1 MLRPVPTEAADAPQ
15 GETVYQRLIEDI
27 RSGALAPG
35 ARLRETELADRLGV
49 SRTPIREAIRQ
60 LENDGL
66 VSHLPRVGAAV
77 RKLDYAE
84 VMELYDMRAVLEG
97 TAARMAARAATDLEL
112 AELTA
117 LNSDMAGA
125 ETPQRAAE
133 LNTRFHLTLL
143 DAARNRYLTRAM
155 LGLRRTLIILGPSTL
170 VDAERA
176 RDAQAEHGR
185 LLEALHRRD
194 PVGAEAEM
202 RAHIEGAHR
211 MRLRQLRDRD
221 RDREVADD

>member
-1 MLRPVPTEAADAPQ
+1 MLRPVPTDAGDAPQ
-15 GETVYQRLIEDI
+15 GENVYQRLIEDI
-27 RSGALAPG
+27 RSGALPPG
-35 ARLRETELADRLGV
+35 ARLRETELAERLGV

-77 RKLDYAE
+77 RSLDYAE

-112 AELTA
+112 AELAT
-117 LNSDMAGA
+117 LNDAMAGA
-125 ETPQRAAE
+125 ATAQRAAE
-133 LNTRFHLTLL
+133 LNHQFHLTLL

-170 VDAERA
+170 ADSARAQDAL
-176 RDAQAEHGR
+176 AEHGR
-185 LLEALHRRD
+185 VLAALQRRD
-194 PVGAEAEM
+194 PAAAETEM
-202 RAHIEGAHR
+202 RTHIEGAHR
-211 MRLRQLRDRD
+211 VRLRQLRDRD
-221 RDREVADD
+221 RDASDD

>member
-1 MLRPVPTEAADAPQ
+1 VPTEPGDAPQ
-15 GETVYQRLIEDI
+15 GENVYQRLIAEI
-27 RSGALAPG
+27 RSGALPPG
-35 ARLRETELADRLGV
+35 ARLRETELAERLGV

-77 RKLDYAE
+77 RSLDYAE

-112 AELTA
+112 TELAA
-117 LNSDMAGA
+117 LNA
-125 ETPQRAAE
+125 EMGDAPTAQRAAD
-133 LNTRFHLTLL
+133 LNTQFHLTLL

-170 VDAERA
+170 ADAARA
-176 RDAQAEHGR
+176 QDALAEHGR
-185 LLEALHRRD
+185 LLAALQRRD
-194 PVGAEAEM
+194 PLAAEAEM

-221 RDREVADD
+221 REVSDD

>member
-1 MLRPVPTEAADAPQ
+1 MLRPVPTEPGDTPQ
-15 GETVYQRLIEDI
+15 GENVYQRLIEEI

-77 RKLDYAE
+77 RSLDYAE

-112 AELTA
+112 AELASLNAEMTGAVTA
-117 LNSDMAGA
+117 
-125 ETPQRAAE
+125 QRAAE
-133 LNTRFHLTLL
+133 LNAQFHLTLL

-170 VDAERA
+170 ADAARA
-176 RDAQAEHGR
+176 QDAQAEHGR
-185 LLEALHRRD
+185 LLAALQRRD
-194 PVGAEAEM
+194 PLAAEAEM

-211 MRLRQLRDRD
+211 MRMRQLRDRD
-221 RDREVADD
+221 REVSDV